1 MSLRLSQRG
10 MDIPASPIRKLVPF
24 ADAAKKRG
32 IKVFHLNIGQP
43 DIETPAQMWDKIK
56 NYNEKVL
63 AYGPSNGLLEF
74 RQGLTKY
81 YAKYGVNVDPSEII
95 VTTGGSE
102 ALLFALLATCDP
114 GDEVL
119 VPEPFYANYN
129 GFAVYGTIKM
139 VPVTTTA
146 ENGFRLPPKE
156 HFVSKIT
163 PRTRA
168 IIISNPGNPTGVV
181 YTNAEL
187 EVLAGLAIEH
197 GLFLIADEVYREFI
211 YDGEKFTSIMSLPG
225 IKEHAIIADSI
236 SKRFSACGARVGNV
250 VTHNKALLDSIMRFA
265 QARLCPPTLEQVGAI
280 GALDVPDSYFADVL
294 AEYQERRDIVYAG
307 VMSIPG
313 AVCKAPK
320 GAFYVVAKLPIDD
333 GDAFAEWMLS
343 SYSLDGA
350 TTMVAPAAGFYATPS
365 LGRDEV
371 RIAYVLNTE
380 DLTRAMRI
388 LAMGVKAYRQEKGL

>member
-10 MDIPASPIRKLVPF
+10 LDIPASPIRKLVPF

-32 IKVFHLNIGQP
+32 INVFHLNIGQP
-43 DIETPAQMWDKIK
+43 DIETPLQMWDKIK
-56 NYNEKVL
+56 NYDEKVL
-63 AYGPSNGLLEF
+63 AYGPSNGLLAF
-74 RQGLTKY
+74 RQGLSSY
-81 YAKYGVNVDPSEII
+81 YAKYGVKVDPSEII

-146 ENGFRLPPKE
+146 ENGFRLPQKE
-156 HFVSKIT
+156 HFQSKIT

-181 YTNAEL
+181 YTKDEL
-187 EVLAGLAIEH
+187 EVLASLAIEH
-197 GLFLIADEVYREFI
+197 SLFIIADEVYREFI
-211 YDGEKFTSIMSLPG
+211 YDGEAFTSIMSLPS
-225 IKEHAIIADSI
+225 ISEHAVIADSI
-236 SKRFSACGARVGNV
+236 SKRFSACGARVGNI

-280 GALDVPDSYFADVL
+280 GALEVPESYFDGVL
-294 AEYQERRDIVYAG
+294 AEYQKRRDIVYAG
-307 VMSIPG
+307 VMNIPG

-343 SYSLDGA
+343 SFSFEGA
-350 TTMVAPAAGFYATPS
+350 TTMVAPAAGFYATPN

-380 DLTRAMRI
+380 DLAQAMNI